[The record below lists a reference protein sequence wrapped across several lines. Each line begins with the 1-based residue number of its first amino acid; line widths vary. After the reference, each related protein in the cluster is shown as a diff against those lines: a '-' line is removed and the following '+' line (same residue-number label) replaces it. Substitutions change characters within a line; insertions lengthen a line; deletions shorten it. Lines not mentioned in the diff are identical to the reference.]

1 MKRILGVIVLLFVVG
16 STAVASDYVIGDG
29 DGLNISVWGAPELSV
44 AVLVRPDGKITL
56 PAAGDVAA
64 SGFTPAQLS
73 KELTKKLA
81 DYVKTPI
88 VTVTV
93 AGITNNK
100 VYISGG
106 GVPARVINLTGRTT
120 LFKLLCGIEGVEN
133 ADLMRATLMRGSE
146 TVEVDFYE
154 LFGKGNLAAD
164 VELRPEDVIFLPN
177 NDLNKIY
184 VVGAVSKAQSIVYR
198 DGLRILDVILES
210 GGFTKFAKESAVLI
224 LRKSGDSRTRMKLN
238 IKNLMTD
245 GDLAQNISLERGDYV
260 IVQESMF

>member
-1 MKRILGVIVLLFVVG
+1 MKHILYAIVLLLVFG
-16 STAVASDYVIGDG
+16 STVAASDYVIGDG
-29 DGLNISVWGAPELSV
+29 DGLNIAVWGAPELSV
-44 AVLVRPDGKITL
+44 SVLVRPDGKITL

-81 DYVKTPI
+81 NYVKTPI

-93 AGITNNK
+93 SGITNNR

-106 GVPARVINLTGRTT
+106 GVPARVINLPGRTT

-133 ADLMRATLMRGSE
+133 ADLVRATLLRGTE
-146 TVEVDFYE
+146 NVAVDFYE
-154 LFGKGNLAAD
+154 LFGKGNLDAD
-164 VELRPEDVIFLPN
+164 VQLQPEDIIFLPTN
-177 NDLNKIY
+177 ELNKIY
-184 VVGAVSKAQSIVYR
+184 VVGAISKAQSIVYR

-224 LRKSGDSRTRMKLN
+224 LRKSGDSRTRMKIN

-245 GDLAQNISLERGDYV
+245 GDLAQNIALERGDYV